1 MPLNSLSFLDVYEFD
16 LDVQQ
21 TDLTEAGLF
30 NKSLFL
36 ARALGVTKFQNA
48 GDLIFGHTLWLKSD
62 LDVQQ
67 THFLV

>member
-48 GDLIFGHTLWLKSD
+48 GDLIFGHTL
-62 LDVQQ
+62 
-67 THFLV
+67 